1 LLVIFRQTLTVK
13 FAFEKWHD
21 WDNDLF
27 DNITDS
33 LLKRVREFHYTIKG
47 FDKAPSAV
55 SKAKDNIKNANLE
68 YITIEEKF
76 LDTEKTTQGNCTW
89 YLILL
94 TMSD

>member
-1 LLVIFRQTLTVK
+1 VSSGSSFR
-13 FAFEKWHD
+13 
-21 WDNDLF
+21 DLF

-68 YITIEEKF
+68 EYITIEEKISLQRRHRGLHMVF
-76 LDTEKTTQGNCTW
+76 N
-89 YLILL
+89 LL

>member
-1 LLVIFRQTLTVK
+1 LAAGVLLLSGWDGQGDFLDPMWFRFFSAEAAMIACNIPANINRK
-13 FAFEKWHD
+13 EFAFEKWHD

-55 SKAKDNIKNANLE
+55 SE
-68 YITIEEKF
+68 RQY
-76 LDTEKTTQGNCTW
+76 
-89 YLILL
+89 
-94 TMSD
+94 